1 MERTISFMNGKGSI
15 GHNTRSFIAD
25 NVDASRTKN
34 NITLIHEDIK
44 QVYHKLFD
52 NALDEYNAKQKRKD
66 RQIKSYYE
74 KISRS
79 KQEKLFYEVIVQI
92 GNKDDTGVGSSA
104 AEVAT
109 WVLKDY
115 VKMFQLRNPQLYV
128 IGAYIHLDEETP
140 HLHLNFVPW
149 VSGCKR
155 GLETKTSLKAALAT
169 RGFASEG
176 KGNTEWKQWAEA
188 EKDDIAL
195 IMRRYGIDWKKKNTH
210 IQHLSVLDYKKQERV
225 KEVAALEEEL
235 EGAQVVLELKEE
247 RIEALEKEIED
258 KHVSIRKEQS
268 EAQKMLDDTKAE
280 TRKLQLETTDLRLKN
295 SELRLE
301 YYDNLDQLADKQKE
315 IEAAQKEADKWMMI
329 MDTAKWQ
336 TEQVQMKLE
345 EAKRLK
351 KELLG
356 VVDGDD
362 YLKEQVIELRYQN
375 QMLREENRSLKDKLE
390 KAYEFMKQFV
400 IGGMNLMEKFLEWI
414 GEKVKDVKKEK
425 R

>member
-34 NITLIHEDIK
+34 NIPLIHEDIK

-52 NALDEYNAKQKRKD
+52 KALDEYNAKQKRKD

-79 KQEKLFYEVIVQI
+79 KQEKLFYEVIVRI

-104 AEVAT
+104 AEIAT

-115 VKMFQLRNPQLYV
+115 VKMFQVRNPQLYV

-195 IMRRYGIDWKKKNTH
+195 IMRRYGIDWKKKNMH
-210 IQHLSVLDYKKQERV
+210 NLHLSVLDYKKQERV
-225 KEVAALEEEL
+225 KEVAALEEEI

-247 RIEALEKEIED
+247 RIESLEKEIED

-315 IEAAQKEADKWMMI
+315 IEVAQKEADKWMMI
-329 MDTAKWQ
+329 SDTVKLQ
-336 TEQVQMKLE
+336 TERAEFELE
-345 EAKRLK
+345 EAERLK

-356 VVDGDD
+356 AVDGDD
-362 YLKEQVIELRYQN
+362 YLKEQIIELRYQN
-375 QMLREENRSLKDKLE
+375 HILREENRSLKDKLE

-400 IGGMNLMEKFLEWI
+400 IGGINLLEKFMEWI
-414 GEKVKDVKKEK
+414 GEKVKDVGRE

>member
-25 NVDASRTKN
+25 NVDASRIKN

-52 NALDEYNAKQKRKD
+52 KALDEYNAKQKRKD
-66 RQIKSYYE
+66 KQIKSYYE

-92 GNKDDTGVGSSA
+92 GNKDDTGAGSSA

-149 VSGCKR
+149 VSGSKR

-210 IQHLSVLDYKKQERV
+210 NQHLSVLDYKKQERV
-225 KEVAALEEEL
+225 KEVAALEEKM

-247 RIEALEKEIED
+247 RIESLKKEIED

-268 EAQKMLDDTKAE
+268 EAQKMLDDTKVE
-280 TRKLQLETTDLRLKN
+280 TRKLQLETTDLSLKN

-301 YYDNLDQLADKQKE
+301 YYENVDKLTDKKKE
-315 IEAAQKEADKWMMI
+315 IDVVQKEADKWMMI
-329 MDTAKWQ
+329 SDTAKLQ
-336 TEQVQMKLE
+336 TERAEFELE
-345 EAKRLK
+345 EAERLK

-356 VVDGDD
+356 AVDGDD
-362 YLKEQVIELRYQN
+362 YLKEQIIELRYQN
-375 QMLREENRSLKDKLE
+375 HILQEENRSLKDKLE

-400 IGGMNLMEKFLEWI
+400 IGGINLLEKFMEWI
-414 GEKVKDVKKEK
+414 GEKVKDVG
-425 R
+425 RGR

>member
-15 GHNTRSFIAD
+15 GYNTRSFIAD
-25 NVDASRTKN
+25 NLDASRTRN

-52 NALDEYNAKQKRKD
+52 KALKEYNAKQKRKD

-104 AEVAT
+104 AEVVI
-109 WVLKDY
+109 WVLEDY
-115 VKMFQLRNPQLYV
+115 VKMFQLLNPRLYV

-188 EKDDIAL
+188 EKEDIAL
-195 IMRRYGIDWKKKNTH
+195 IMRRYRIDWKKKNTH
-210 IQHLSVLDYKKQERV
+210 NQHLSVLDYKKQERA
-225 KEVAALEEEL
+225 KGVAALEEKL

-247 RIEALEKEIED
+247 RIESLEKEIEN
-258 KHVSIRKEQS
+258 KRVSIRKEQS
-268 EAQKMLDDTKAE
+268 EAQKMLDATKVE
-280 TRKLQLETTDLRLKN
+280 TQKLRSEGTDLCLEN
-295 SELRLE
+295 AELRLE
-301 YYDNLDQLADKQKE
+301 YSENVDNLTDKQKE
-315 IEAAQKEADKWMMI
+315 IEKAQK
-329 MDTAKWQ
+329 
-336 TEQVQMKLE
+336 
-345 EAKRLK
+345 RLTN
-351 KELLG
+351 G
-356 VVDGDD
+356 
-362 YLKEQVIELRYQN
+362 
-375 QMLREENRSLKDKLE
+375 
-390 KAYEFMKQFV
+390 
-400 IGGMNLMEKFLEWI
+400 
-414 GEKVKDVKKEK
+414 
-425 R
+425 

>member
-52 NALDEYNAKQKRKD
+52 KALDEYNAKQKRKD
-66 RQIKSYYE
+66 KQIKSYYE

-92 GNKDDTGVGSSA
+92 GNKDDTGAGSSA

-149 VSGCKR
+149 VSGSKR

-210 IQHLSVLDYKKQERV
+210 NQHLSVLDYKKQERV

>member
-15 GHNTRSFIAD
+15 GHSTRSFIAD

-52 NALDEYNAKQKRKD
+52 KALDEYNAKQKRKD

-176 KGNTEWKQWAEA
+176 KGNTEWKQRAEA

-210 IQHLSVLDYKKQERV
+210 NPHLSVLDYKKQERA
-225 KEVAALEEEL
+225 KEVAVLEEEL

-247 RIEALEKEIED
+247 RIESLENEIEN
-258 KHVSIRKEQS
+258 KRVSIRKEQS

-280 TRKLQLETTDLRLKN
+280 TQKLQSEETDLRLKN

-301 YYDNLDQLADKQKE
+301 YSENVDKLTDKQKE
-315 IEAAQKEADKWMMI
+315 IEAAQKEADKWMM
-329 MDTAKWQ
+329 MSDTAKWQ
-336 TEQVQMKLE
+336 TEQAQMKLE
-345 EAKRLK
+345 EAERLK
-351 KELLG
+351 KELLKT
-356 VVDGDD
+356 VDGDD

-400 IGGMNLMEKFLEWI
+400 IGGMNLLERFLEWI
-414 GEKVKDVKKEK
+414 GEKVKDVGRE

>member
-34 NITLIHEDIK
+34 NITLIHENIK

-52 NALDEYNAKQKRKD
+52 KALKEYNAKQKRKD

-149 VSGCKR
+149 YPVVK
-155 GLETKTSLKAALAT
+155 E
-169 RGFASEG
+169 
-176 KGNTEWKQWAEA
+176 
-188 EKDDIAL
+188 
-195 IMRRYGIDWKKKNTH
+195 DWKLRRVLRR
-210 IQHLSVLDYKKQERV
+210 HLLPEDLRV
-225 KEVAALEEEL
+225 KVKGTLNGSNGQRRRKMILLFSCVDTEL
-235 EGAQVVLELKEE
+235 TGRRKTCTI
-247 RIEALEKEIED
+247 RI
-258 KHVSIRKEQS
+258 
-268 EAQKMLDDTKAE
+268 
-280 TRKLQLETTDLRLKN
+280 
-295 SELRLE
+295 
-301 YYDNLDQLADKQKE
+301 YPY
-315 IEAAQKEADKWMMI
+315 
-329 MDTAKWQ
+329 
-336 TEQVQMKLE
+336 
-345 EAKRLK
+345 
-351 KELLG
+351 
-356 VVDGDD
+356 
-362 YLKEQVIELRYQN
+362 
-375 QMLREENRSLKDKLE
+375 
-390 KAYEFMKQFV
+390 
-400 IGGMNLMEKFLEWI
+400 
-414 GEKVKDVKKEK
+414 
-425 R
+425 

>member
-25 NVDASRTKN
+25 NVDASRIKN
-34 NITLIHEDIK
+34 NVTLIHEDIK

-52 NALDEYNAKQKRKD
+52 KALDEYNAKQKRKD
-66 RQIKSYYE
+66 RQINNYYE

-115 VKMFQLRNPQLYV
+115 VKMFQLCNPQLYV

-140 HLHLNFVPW
+140 HLHLNFVSW

-195 IMRRYGIDWKKKNTH
+195 IMCRYGIDWKKKNMH
-210 IQHLSVLDYKKQERV
+210 NPHLSVLDYKKQERDNI
-225 KEVAALEEEL
+225 
-235 EGAQVVLELKEE
+235 G
-247 RIEALEKEIED
+247 RY
-258 KHVSIRKEQS
+258 SI
-268 EAQKMLDDTKAE
+268 
-280 TRKLQLETTDLRLKN
+280 
-295 SELRLE
+295 
-301 YYDNLDQLADKQKE
+301 
-315 IEAAQKEADKWMMI
+315 
-329 MDTAKWQ
+329 
-336 TEQVQMKLE
+336 
-345 EAKRLK
+345 
-351 KELLG
+351 
-356 VVDGDD
+356 
-362 YLKEQVIELRYQN
+362 
-375 QMLREENRSLKDKLE
+375 
-390 KAYEFMKQFV
+390 F
-400 IGGMNLMEKFLEWI
+400 
-414 GEKVKDVKKEK
+414 
-425 R
+425 

>member
-1 MERTISFMNGKGSI
+1 MERIISFMNGKGSI

-34 NITLIHEDIK
+34 NVTLIHEDIK

-52 NALDEYNAKQKRKD
+52 KALDEYNAKQKRKD
-66 RQIKSYYE
+66 RQINSYYE

-92 GNKDDTGVGSSA
+92 GNKDDTEVGSSA

-115 VKMFQLRNPQLYV
+115 VKMFQHRNPQLYV
-128 IGAYIHLDEETP
+128 IGTYIHLDEETP

-195 IMRRYGIDWKKKNTH
+195 IMRWYGIDWKKKNTH
-210 IQHLSVLDYKKQERV
+210 NQHLSVLDYKKQERA
-225 KEVAALEEEL
+225 KEVTALEEKM

-247 RIEALEKEIED
+247 RIESLEKEIESKRD
-258 KHVSIRKEQS
+258 RFRKERS
-268 EAQKMLDDTKAE
+268 ETQKKLDDTIAE
-280 TRKLQLETTDLRLKN
+280 NHKLQSETTDLCLKN
-295 SELRLE
+295 LELRLE
-301 YYDNLDQLADKQKE
+301 YY
-315 IEAAQKEADKWMMI
+315 
-329 MDTAKWQ
+329 
-336 TEQVQMKLE
+336 
-345 EAKRLK
+345 
-351 KELLG
+351 
-356 VVDGDD
+356 
-362 YLKEQVIELRYQN
+362 
-375 QMLREENRSLKDKLE
+375 ENVDKLTD
-390 KAYEFMKQFV
+390 K
-400 IGGMNLMEKFLEWI
+400 
-414 GEKVKDVKKEK
+414 
-425 R
+425 

>member
-1 MERTISFMNGKGSI
+1 MGSP
-15 GHNTRSFIAD
+15 
-25 NVDASRTKN
+25 V
-34 NITLIHEDIK
+34 
-44 QVYHKLFD
+44 
-52 NALDEYNAKQKRKD
+52 
-66 RQIKSYYE
+66 
-74 KISRS
+74 
-79 KQEKLFYEVIVQI
+79 
-92 GNKDDTGVGSSA
+92 

-128 IGAYIHLDEETP
+128 VGAYIHLDEETP

-169 RGFASEG
+169 RGFVSEG

-188 EKDDIAL
+188 EKDDIAF
-195 IMRRYGIDWKKKNTH
+195 IMRRYGIDWKKKNMH
-210 IQHLSVLDYKKQERV
+210 NPHLSVLDYKKQERV

-235 EGAQVVLELKEE
+235 DGAQVVLELKEE
-247 RIEALEKEIED
+247 RIESLEKEIEN
-258 KHVSIRKEQS
+258 KRVSIRKEQS

-280 TRKLQLETTDLRLKN
+280 TQKLQSEETDLRLKN

-301 YYDNLDQLADKQKE
+301 YSENVDKLTDKQKE

-329 MDTAKWQ
+329 SDTAKRQ
-336 TEQVQMKLE
+336 TEQAQMKLE
-345 EAKRLK
+345 EAERLK

-356 VVDGDD
+356 AVHGDD

-390 KAYEFMKQFV
+390 KAYEFMKQFT
-400 IGGMNLMEKFLEWI
+400 IGGKNLLEKFLEWI
-414 GEKVKDVKKEK
+414 GEKVKDVG
-425 R
+425 RGR